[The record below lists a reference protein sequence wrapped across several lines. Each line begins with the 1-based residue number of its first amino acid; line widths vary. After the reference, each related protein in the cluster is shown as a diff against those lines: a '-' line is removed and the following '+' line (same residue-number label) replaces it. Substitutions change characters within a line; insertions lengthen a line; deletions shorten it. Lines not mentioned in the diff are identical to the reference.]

1 MRHITTILL
10 SILFSAILLG
20 RSSDCCSSV
29 AAKNGIGSIE
39 SIQRENLIKLS
50 DRLQE
55 CRFELPQ
62 ASKVNISRNQ
72 QPAQRQLQQGN
83 EKCCTIATFLEQQKI
98 RHIQPEQRIAITTS
112 QHKSGYY
119 IYALR
124 HIII

>member
-1 MRHITTILL
+1 MRHVTTILL

-20 RSSDCCSSV
+20 RSGDCCNSTV
-29 AAKNGIGSIE
+29 AKNGTGSIE
-39 SIQRENLIKLS
+39 SLQRENLIKLN
-50 DRLQE
+50 DKLQE
-55 CRFELPQ
+55 CRFEQPQ
-62 ASKVNISRNQ
+62 ASNVNISRNQ

-83 EKCCTIATFLEQQKI
+83 EKCCTIATFLEQQKL

>member
-10 SILFSAILLG
+10 SILFSAILLS
-20 RSSDCCSSV
+20 RSGDCCNSTV
-29 AAKNGIGSIE
+29 AKNGTGSIE

-50 DRLQE
+50 DKLQE

-62 ASKVNISRNQ
+62 ASNVNISRNQ

-83 EKCCTIATFLEQQKI
+83 EKCCTIATFLEQQKL